1 MEYSIDSFYC
11 NGKLHG
17 HKGEDYSLHGED
29 YFIICDGCSSANNS
43 DITARLQAHIAKK
56 HLDTFRFSYYKDK
69 DYIFMM
75 KFISIEL
82 RENFNSLGI
91 GGMPLA
97 TLIIG
102 IIIDNIIRVIVV
114 GDGAVIYKDKGHQEE
129 YINITY
135 SNNAPFYPY
144 YYSDNKLINEYKKY
158 NPNVEKKVSY
168 KYTNVYNSNS
178 DIESL
183 VILDFILSNLEYLYI
198 FSDGIEEFTGQIKLP
213 IKETIKAFTSMKNTN
228 GTFIQ
233 RRCKR
238 QLKIYEKEGIFPI
251 DDFSMAG
258 IYLGE

>member
-1 MEYSIDSFYC
+1 MEYSIDSFYS

-17 HKGEDYSLHGED
+17 HKGEDYALHGED
-29 YFIICDGCSSANNS
+29 YFIICDGCSSSNYS
-43 DITARLQAHIAKK
+43 DVVSRIQAHTALKF
-56 HLDTFRFSYYKDK
+56 LDSFKNSTEKGYEIITRLIGLRVK
-69 DYIFMM
+69 
-75 KFISIEL
+75 SICIDLCIE
-82 RENFNSLGI
+82 S
-91 GGMPLA
+91 MPLA
-97 TLIIG
+97 TLMIG
-102 IIIDNIIRVIVV
+102 IIVKDILKIIII
-114 GDGAVIYKDKGHQEE
+114 GDGAITYKDKGHQEE

-258 IYLGE
+258 VYL